1 MAFLHRKTPNIA
13 FISLL
18 IDKIDQSETLKVVPI
33 YHHQLVNIRLHSCNS
48 FIATSQ
54 PLLYIQA
61 NRSLCRVV
69 GGIRQQPH
77 EIRHTS
83 EFNKKSELDWW
94 SDNKYWDGPQ
104 LIFIDDTYIRP
115 VLEALY
121 NKLVPLVQCVHVRF
135 WYMYTTLWN
144 QDLSNTFWDG
154 PHIIYVHQL
163 YLYFFYNM
171 ILATWWSDTWIQEN
185 VTFHLL
191 PYTTCF
197 EAKIRHAS

>member
-18 IDKIDQSETLKVVPI
+18 IDKIDQSETLKVLLHCCTYLSPPARE
-33 YHHQLVNIRLHSCNS
+33 YPPTLLQQLHSNIS
-48 FIATSQ
+48 AS
-54 PLLYIQA
+54 PVYIQA
-61 NRSLCRVV
+61 NRSLCRIV

-144 QDLSNTFWDG
+144 QDLSTVSPRYNAPRYNADSGITRPTVAPENEPARG
-154 PHIIYVHQL
+154 R
-163 YLYFFYNM
+163 FFFFFF
-171 ILATWWSDTWIQEN
+171 S
-185 VTFHLL
+185 
-191 PYTTCF
+191 
-197 EAKIRHAS
+197 